1 MYLILLKNMKVERIN
16 KMGTEGQHMRMTLK
30 DGLGKEIKLVAFN
43 APEEWMEIME
53 GENRNVWVN
62 LVENEWQNYRSVE
75 GRILQIKESSVEKI

>member
-1 MYLILLKNMKVERIN
+1 
-16 KMGTEGQHMRMTLK
+16 MRMTLK
-30 DGLGKEIKLVAFN
+30 DGLGKKIKLVAFN

-75 GRILQIKESSVEKI
+75 GRILQIKESSVEKK